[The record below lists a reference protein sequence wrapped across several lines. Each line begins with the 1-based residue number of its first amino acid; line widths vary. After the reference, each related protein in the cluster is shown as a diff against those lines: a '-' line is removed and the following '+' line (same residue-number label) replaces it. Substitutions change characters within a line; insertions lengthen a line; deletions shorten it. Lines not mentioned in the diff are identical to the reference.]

1 MSERADGQSN
11 LVPYWVFEGP
21 WRIERRI
28 PLFPL
33 SREAKRLED
42 LKRSLAL
49 YRLVFGQPRQE
60 ELLRLLR
67 SRVDGSATLEAL
79 LSYRI
84 DLTPGDDGDGQG

>member
-1 MSERADGQSN
+1 
-11 LVPYWVFEGP
+11 V
-21 WRIERRI
+21 

-33 SREAKRLED
+33 SREISRLED

-67 SRVDGSATLEAL
+67 TRADASASAAELQQ
-79 LSYRI
+79 YRI
-84 DLTPGDDGDGQG
+84 DLSPSKSEAIPTLSSPDVPPPGRDVEKS